1 MNAVPA
7 LPRHTALLLAACL
20 LAACS
25 KINAEN
31 YAKIRIGMSYPE
43 VTAILGS
50 PERCDDTV
58 GFKSCIW
65 GDDKSNVSVRFVG
78 EKVLLHSAENVR

>member
-31 YAKIRIGMSYPE
+31 YAKIRIGIARGIE
-43 VTAILGS
+43 VGHVFQLGQKYAQAMGATVL
-50 PERCDDTV
+50 DDM
-58 GFKSCIW
+58 I
-65 GDDKSNVSVRFVG
+65 
-78 EKVLLHSAENVR
+78 E